1 MSTDR
6 RDNETSRGVWPGMF
20 DELTHLGND
29 TRTPEEVA
37 AAQARENARRKG
49 RGRKDWWRGHLDE
62 NGRLKD

>member
-1 MSTDR
+1 
-6 RDNETSRGVWPGMF
+6 MF